1 MAKCPICKSDAQEI
15 EPGFFDGKTFRCP
28 THHEFEVA
36 DTVLKIPVLMDADSS
51 QWEGALKKATNRSAP
66 GRRPR
71 IFSTDFGT
79 PRFR

>member
-36 DTVLKIPVLMDADSS
+36 DTVKSAEYV
-51 QWEGALKKATNRSAP
+51 WRKGAP
-66 GRRPR
+66 E
-71 IFSTDFGT
+71 
-79 PRFR
+79 